1 MDEAGEVG
9 RWEETGAEIGWRGS
23 GGRGGS
29 RSSQAAFQIVQKIP
43 AGTQSRSWQQHQA
56 LHTLPGNRP
65 LELRAQ
71 EENKNTK
78 TSREVGGGAGGEHP
92 PSDLLTSRTVQP
104 GWSPRTMMFQKS
116 SWTVK

>member
-1 MDEAGEVG
+1 M
-9 RWEETGAEIGWRGS
+9 RLGS
-23 GGRGGS
+23 GVAAGAGRGVGGAS

-43 AGTQSRSWQQHQA
+43 AGTQSRSWQQHRA

-65 LELRAQ
+65 LELRTQ

-92 PSDLLTSRTVQP
+92 PSDLLASSTVEQSC
-104 GWSPRTMMFQKS
+104 SPRIRTFAKAAGLLIL
-116 SWTVK
+116 